1 MWQKTTGKPGDG
13 TITDYSSSK
22 QHPTSKL
29 KQIHTMGGGPCD
41 NFTSTTCAKIQGSK
55 STMQEPNQEKPR
67 SDVLEKN
74 MTLRQ
79 QSLMKI
85 IFSRD
90 MLFVMAIMLLMV
102 LKSSK
107 GGLYEFSVDHI
118 WKEQEVG
125 NKTDSSVITTFA
137 ETAVESEPEPEP
149 AVEMIEDEVEMISP
163 ELLAE
168 PTIES
173 LELKPEV
180 YTGDIQEY
188 FSSLFIKAHS
198 KFVKLEEVVSQ
209 VIGDQ
214 LDVMTTESI
223 PTLEEVKLKTKKQ
236 LDSLYTLLKV
246 EEFSTAS
253 KSQLSNFEQF
263 VSSSKASV
271 VSFSDKIMM
280 NSEMMMMDQFNITQ
294 MVDSS
299 KSTFNHMTNDT
310 QQWLK
315 GNGSVPTVVMSSVLG
330 ITGSE
335 RERET
340 KKSRVYYYCELPPL
354 CPNTLRVLYL
364 LIYTLI
370 L

>member
-1 MWQKTTGKPGDG
+1 
-13 TITDYSSSK
+13 
-22 QHPTSKL
+22 
-29 KQIHTMGGGPCD
+29 
-41 NFTSTTCAKIQGSK
+41 
-55 STMQEPNQEKPR
+55 
-67 SDVLEKN
+67 
-74 MTLRQ
+74 
-79 QSLMKI
+79 
-85 IFSRD
+85 
-90 MLFVMAIMLLMV
+90 
-102 LKSSK
+102 
-107 GGLYEFSVDHI
+107 
-118 WKEQEVG
+118 
-125 NKTDSSVITTFA
+125 
-137 ETAVESEPEPEP
+137 
-149 AVEMIEDEVEMISP
+149 
-163 ELLAE
+163 
-168 PTIES
+168 
-173 LELKPEV
+173 
-180 YTGDIQEY
+180 
-188 FSSLFIKAHS
+188 LFIKAHS

-280 NSEMMMMDQFNITQ
+280 NSEMMMIRDQFNITQ

-335 RERET
+335 SE
-340 KKSRVYYYCELPPL
+340 
-354 CPNTLRVLYL
+354 
-364 LIYTLI
+364 
-370 L
+370 